1 VQTASLQKVKLE
13 ERSANE
19 TFTWYG
25 RYKEN

>member
-1 VQTASLQKVKLE
+1 MVLLQKVKLE
-13 ERSANE
+13 EKSANE

>member
-1 VQTASLQKVKLE
+1 VQMVLLQKVKLE